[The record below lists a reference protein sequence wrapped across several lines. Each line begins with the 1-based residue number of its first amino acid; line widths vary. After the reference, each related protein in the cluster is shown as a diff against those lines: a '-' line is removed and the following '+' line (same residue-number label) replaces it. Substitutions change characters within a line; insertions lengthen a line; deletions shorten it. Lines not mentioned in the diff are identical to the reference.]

1 MKNRQSGFTLIELI
15 IVIIIL
21 GVLAA
26 TALPRFVQMQTQ
38 ARIAVL
44 NGLRGSVQGAMV
56 LGHALSL
63 SLGQTAAATT
73 VTMEGQLVTVINNY
87 PTADTAGIMAAI
99 SNYAIIA
106 NQTADGIAT
115 INGGAA
121 AGSKIDIQVLGGS
134 NPTNCTFSY
143 TNPAV
148 AGTAATV
155 SVITTTGC

>member
-1 MKNRQSGFTLIELI
+1 MKRAVRGFTLIELI

-44 NGLRGSVQGAMV
+44 NGLRGSVQGAMS

-63 SLGQTAAATT
+63 SLGQSAAATT

-87 PTADTAGIMAAI
+87 PTADNPGIMAAI
-99 SNYAIIA
+99 SNYAVVA

-115 INGGAA
+115 TGGGAA
-121 AGSKIDIQVLGGS
+121 AGSILMLEVLGGS
-134 NPTNCTFSY
+134 NPANCSFTY
-143 TNPAV
+143 TNPAL
-148 AGTAATV
+148 AGTSASV
-155 SVITTTGC
+155 SVTTTTGC

>member
-1 MKNRQSGFTLIELI
+1 MKRRQSGFTLIELI

-63 SLGQTAAATT
+63 SLGQTAALNNI
-73 VTMEGQLVTVINNY
+73 TMEGQVVTVVNNY
-87 PTADTAGIMAAI
+87 PTADTAGIMAGI
-99 SNYAIIA
+99 SNYAIVA

-115 INGGAA
+115 VNGGAG
-121 AGSKIDIQVLGGS
+121 AGAVLNIQVLGGA

-148 AGTAATV
+148 AGTAAVVSTV
-155 SVITTTGC
+155 TTSGC